1 MRKVSKARV
10 PTFAKMFGRLR
21 LRRTQKLERNLQTS
35 FVLQLAH
42 LEPKREKRS
51 AIDHIPLVAHGL
63 RFFLNI
69 DDLWDE
75 RNNDWKSLKEF
86 INMLGMKTKEKRT
99 IIIYFIPP
107 P

>member
-1 MRKVSKARV
+1 
-10 PTFAKMFGRLR
+10 
-21 LRRTQKLERNLQTS
+21 
-35 FVLQLAH
+35 
-42 LEPKREKRS
+42 
-51 AIDHIPLVAHGL
+51 L

-75 RNNDWKSLKEF
+75 QNNDWKSLKEF

-107 P
+107 PMSGALKLMTPSPPPYKK